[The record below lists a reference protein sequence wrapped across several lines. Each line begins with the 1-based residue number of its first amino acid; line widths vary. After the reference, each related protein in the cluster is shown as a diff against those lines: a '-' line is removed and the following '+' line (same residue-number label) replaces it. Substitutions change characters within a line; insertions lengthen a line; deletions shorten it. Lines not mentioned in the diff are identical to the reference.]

1 MRYWYIF
8 QKHSVRWLGYSHHS
22 NGCKVHQ
29 YTFSSYQ
36 LKLFVAYFDCMS
48 NVITTICCSGIK
60 VRIMQKCCYSIISY
74 LHFQCVSLFLPHC
87 FYLIKWLSPRTWTFL
102 YYCLNISLIIWTE
115 TVSQNKWRDKSPI
128 RSRILCRHATFDTLY
143 DVTAAVWETIGLAVA
158 RLKWNKMMKIKK
170 RGGIIGGIGEGI
182 VNTNLCWCIRYS
194 HTSPFLYNNI
204 NVVHSNRYFYV
215 AYFLVQ
221 SLATLSCSSLL
232 FWYCVAMLPTRGS
245 AGENKTQ

>member
-1 MRYWYIF
+1 MFLWGRQVSGCTLHLTFWEILNSTSLSVHALTISQSSWFIFSPLDSMRYWYIF
-8 QKHSVRWLGYSHHS
+8 QKHSVRCLGCSHHS

-102 YYCLNISLIIWTE
+102 YCCFNISLIIWTE

-158 RLKWNKMMKIKK
+158 RLKWNKMMKIKNE
-170 RGGIIGGIGEGI
+170 GE
-182 VNTNLCWCIRYS
+182 L
-194 HTSPFLYNNI
+194 
-204 NVVHSNRYFYV
+204 
-215 AYFLVQ
+215 
-221 SLATLSCSSLL
+221 
-232 FWYCVAMLPTRGS
+232 
-245 AGENKTQ
+245 